1 MTSDSPTWID
11 LDLASTASGLRE
23 RRPSRISLPSHP
35 DDLEELQALQG
46 EVNQLSDRVKELEDE
61 NHELKKTATSQEVEI
76 EELYAK
82 VKKSAEENGK
92 NEKKDHLAIWR
103 RKVSELVQD
112 HNSEKEGIAD
122 QVMQLKKNLEKMEEE
137 KIELTKTARQELTHL
152 SDDFHRTEGELKQL
166 TADHERLQ
174 VEYEELGAALELQEQ
189 VNSSL
194 RTEVEDLREQQL
206 FSPSVAKVDEG
217 VMPTKDLLAELTIG
231 AESENEGQ
239 EEDGVV
245 SSPLAGRGL
254 DSEPETSGTSRER
267 MADIQES
274 CDKLKQELATMSEE
288 KASLAQRLLEGDAAL
303 AKLTA
308 ELEEQ
313 RTSAVNT
320 VTGIPSLPTTES
332 SAETSVVD
340 RAARRRNNRSLQDLG
355 NGLLQLEL
363 PTEASLQEAELQ
375 RVPELESRIAELE
388 IQLERANKSVERCK
402 QLGTT
407 DSSWSTVFA
416 AFLCSGA
423 ERTTVPRQ

>member
-1 MTSDSPTWID
+1 
-11 LDLASTASGLRE
+11 
-23 RRPSRISLPSHP
+23 
-35 DDLEELQALQG
+35 LQG

-61 NHELKKTATSQEVEI
+61 NHELKKTAKSQEGEI
-76 EELYAK
+76 DELEAK

-92 NEKKDHLAIWR
+92 KDNLALWR
-103 RKVSELVQD
+103 RKVSELVQE
-112 HNSEKEGIAD
+112 HNSEKEGFTD

-137 KIELTKTARQELTHL
+137 KKELTNSARQELTDL

-194 RTEVEDLREQQL
+194 RKEVEDLQEQQL
-206 FSPSVAKVDEG
+206 FTPSVAKVDEG
-217 VMPTKDLLAELTIG
+217 VMPTKDLLAELTNG
-231 AESENEGQ
+231 VETENEG
-239 EEDGVV
+239 E
-245 SSPLAGRGL
+245 SPSEK

-267 MADIQES
+267 MADLQES
-274 CDKLKQELATMSEE
+274 CEKLKQELATMSEE

-303 AKLTA
+303 TKLTA

-313 RTSAVNT
+313 RRWNQELQQSLKDAQTQLVNAVT
-320 VTGIPSLPTTES
+320 SLPSDS
-332 SAETSVVD
+332 SAEGPVVD

-355 NGLLQLEL
+355 DGKLQLEL

-388 IQLERANKSVERCK
+388 IQLERANKSLQNYK
-402 QLGTT
+402 QLGK
-407 DSSWSTVFA
+407 DWSWSSAFQ
-416 AFLCSGA
+416 AFLCSGSD
-423 ERTTVPRQ
+423 RTTVPRQ